1 MLPGCTS
8 STPSE
13 STLITLP
20 SGAVPERTMLAPAA
34 DTVTFLLVLVMR
46 ASVFSPSTKT
56 TILFDGEFAIANAI
70 DFVSPG
76 VIPSVRVAVGVVV
89 VVVVVLVA
97 VDVGATNDV
106 GAVVA
111 VDGRSTAIDDGS
123 VTGEA
128 GSIVATALWGTG
140 RAAGAEVVDVEVVV
154 VVGNVVVVVVVV
166 VAGNVVVVV
175 VVVVVGNVVVVVV
188 VVGTPTLLVSPVA
201 CTADH
206 VSVVVPLPS
215 WP

>member
-1 MLPGCTS
+1 VLPGCTS

-13 STLITLP
+13 STLIRVP

-76 VIPSVRVAVGVVV
+76 VIPSVRVAVGVV

-188 VVGTPTLLVSPVA
+188 VVVGTPTLLVSPVA